1 MKYTIKGI
9 ELINKNNESESIYW
23 NVEDEKEQEIIES
36 WVEKYSEEYNVI
48 NINYIN
54 VKLKKEDKK
63 EVLEILIDE
72 ILRFTEPT
80 IKKIYIQI
88 LNNMRIKKRI
98 VRDNFRE
105 TVRPKYKD
113 NISEIQ
119 YSWVYD

>member
-36 WVEKYSEEYNVI
+36 WVEKYGEEYNVI

-80 IKKIYIQI
+80 IKKIKQYE
-88 LNNMRIKKRI
+88 NKK
-98 VRDNFRE
+98 
-105 TVRPKYKD
+105 KD
-113 NISEIQ
+113 SKR
-119 YSWVYD
+119 